1 VAKEKERKRRTS
13 YPICRLTTWRDHVRV
28 EDRVKIEHMA
38 IWCQDLE
45 GLRQFYET
53 YFDAKSNHKYA
64 NETKGFESYFLSF
77 DLGARIELM
86 RMGSIPETANDPYAQ
101 ATGLAHLA
109 FSVGSEERVDALT
122 ASLASAGYE
131 VLDRPRRTGDGY
143 YESVVLDPEKN
154 RIEITV

>member
-1 VAKEKERKRRTS
+1 M
-13 YPICRLTTWRDHVRV
+13 
-28 EDRVKIEHMA
+28 KIEHVA
-38 IWCQDLE
+38 IWCRDLE

-53 YFDAKSNHKYA
+53 YFDARSNPKYA

-77 DLGARIELM
+77 DSAARIELM
-86 RMGSIPETANDPYAQ
+86 RMPSIPGTADDAYAQ

-122 ASLASAGYE
+122 AALASAGYE
-131 VLDRPRRTGDGY
+131 VLDGPRRTGDGY
-143 YESVVLDPEKN
+143 YESAVLDPEKN